1 MKSDYLVS
9 ICVPIY
15 KVENYIERCVRSLF
29 GQTYNNVE
37 YIFIDD
43 CSPDKSTQILQ
54 SILKEYPQREKQ
66 TVIIKHKKNRG
77 LAAARN
83 TGVQYA
89 KGDFI
94 LWVDSD
100 DYVSRDIVK
109 ELVEEQMKSNAD
121 IVSCNFY
128 EVYPNQK
135 KMNVWPDFSSPDEM
149 IIQILQRKV
158 LGFIWGRLIR
168 RLLYVDNH
176 ISAIEG
182 VNMGEDLQ
190 VMPILAYYSQRISRV
205 NKSLYFYNK
214 CNQVSYSNSYS
225 FEKSKDSTRTFI
237 HVYHFFSQ
245 KEKKYVKALEVM
257 ELQYISR
264 MIINVYKSNMLDD
277 KWLYVRTLQR
287 RAQKKERNSWNLIP
301 FSYRMVLIIKNRV
314 FLKGYLKCSICFM
327 NFKNRHA

>member
-15 KVENYIERCVRSLF
+15 KVENYIERCARSLF
-29 GQTYNNVE
+29 GQTYNNIE

-43 CSPDKSTQILQ
+43 CSPDKSIQILK
-54 SILKEYPQREKQ
+54 SVLCEYPQREKQ
-66 TVIIKHKKNRG
+66 TKIIKHKNNRG

-100 DYVSRDIVK
+100 DYVSTDIVK
-109 ELVEEQMKSNAD
+109 ELVSEQIQTNAD
-121 IVSCNFY
+121 IVSCDFY
-128 EVYPNQK
+128 EVCPNREY
-135 KMNVWPDFSSPDEM
+135 MHVWPDFSSPEEM
-149 IIQILQRKV
+149 VIQILYRKV

-190 VMPILAYYSQRISRV
+190 VIPMLSYYSQRISKV
-205 NKSLYFYNK
+205 NKPLYYYNN
-214 CNQVSYSNSYS
+214 CNQTSYSKTYSY
-225 FEKSKDSTRTFI
+225 EKSKDSTRTFL

-245 KEKKYVKALEVM
+245 KEDSYVRALEVM

-264 MIINVYKSNMLDD
+264 MIINIYKSKLIDD
-277 KWLYVRTLQR
+277 KWVYVRTLQR
-287 RAQKKERNSWNLIP
+287 RAQKIKNNSWLLIP
-301 FSYRMVLIIKNRV
+301 LSYRIVLILKNRV
-314 FLKGYLKCSICFM
+314 LLKSYLKCSICVLSFM
-327 NFKNRHA
+327 NRHA